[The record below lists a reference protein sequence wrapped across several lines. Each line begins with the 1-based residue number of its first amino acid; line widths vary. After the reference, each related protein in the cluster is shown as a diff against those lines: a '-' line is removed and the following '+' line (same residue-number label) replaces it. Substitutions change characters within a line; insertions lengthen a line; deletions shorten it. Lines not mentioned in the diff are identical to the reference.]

1 MDFRRRPEAYV
12 EPIPQGFKTF
22 DNAEIVAPSAT
33 RSRAAI
39 DNAINLQ
46 PHPGAMFVHS
56 VPTQN
61 NAITGRTPFVR
72 M

>member
-1 MDFRRRPEAYV
+1 MDLRRKLEGYV
-12 EPIPQGFKTF
+12 EPIGQGFRTF
-22 DNAEIVAPSAT
+22 ENAQIVAPSAT

-39 DNAINLQ
+39 DNAVNLQ
-46 PHPGAMFVHS
+46 PHPGAMYVHS

-61 NAITGRTPFVR
+61 NTITGSTPFVR